1 MKSANI
7 KTTLKNT
14 AYVIL
19 GTVILS
25 FSIAVFIF
33 PFDLVVG
40 GISGLSLILSKIIP
54 LEFLSVNVIVTILT
68 WFVFFMGLFILGKS
82 FAMKTLV
89 STIVYPPA
97 LALFSTL
104 TSPDVF
110 GGLFCLSVDSE
121 ASLIVSAIFGG
132 VLIGLGCAFTF
143 IGGGSTG
150 GTDIIGFILAKFF
163 KKIKSSTA
171 IGIIDAAVVI
181 LGVFYMKNIVLALLG
196 VMSVFVSVT
205 VIDKVFVGA
214 QKAFVAEIITDKHQE
229 ISNAVIDELERTT
242 TIIDVVGGYSGKAY
256 KMVMV
261 SFSLRQYK
269 DLINIINKE
278 DKLAFL
284 TIHNAHEINGEGWTR

>member
-7 KTTLKNT
+7 KATLKNT